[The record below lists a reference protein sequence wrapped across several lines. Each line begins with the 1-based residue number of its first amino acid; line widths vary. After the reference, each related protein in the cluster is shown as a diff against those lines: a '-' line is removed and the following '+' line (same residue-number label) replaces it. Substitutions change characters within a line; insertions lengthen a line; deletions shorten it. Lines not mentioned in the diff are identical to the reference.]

1 MIFERIL
8 FFKIQVNYM
17 ILRPPSMPLI
27 TIDPYFNVWSSTDK
41 LTDSATVHWTGY
53 DNTINAY
60 ANIDGT
66 VYRFVG
72 ADADVPAMKQ
82 VKSDFDALSSVYVFS
97 AGGVELT
104 ATFTSPLL
112 PGDLEI
118 MTRPVSYLE
127 IITRSLDGKKHS
139 VKVSVKVSEQICLD
153 LKGQY
158 PVNTEVLDINS
169 CATAKMGSSVQN
181 ILSRDG
187 DDLRIDWGYF
197 YLTGDSESRASFETK
212 DEMTF
217 ACIESAELKAHESYL
232 VTFAYDDIYSI
243 NYFGKFLKSVW
254 NNNGKTI
261 EEAIEEARDDYSY
274 VLSLCKDFSDK
285 MYSDAVRAG
294 GEKYAEIL
302 QLAVRQTIGAH
313 KAVVDENGEILFIS
327 KECYSNGCAATVD
340 VSYPSIPFFLLYN
353 PELVKG
359 MMRPIYKFAR
369 SDAWKFD
376 FAPHDAGRYPAVDGQ
391 RYGLRDGVLL
401 YEKQMPVEECGNMII
416 MDAAVAV
423 ATNDVSFAD
432 EHIDLLE
439 QWVKYLI
446 ENGEDPGHQ
455 LCTDDFAGHLAHNC
469 NLSLKAI
476 MGIASMGMIY
486 KMRGQVREGRKYITM
501 AKNYAKSWIERAS
514 NNDGSY
520 RLAFD
525 SEDSFSMKYNIVWD
539 KLFGLDVMP
548 KSVLA
553 SEFASYKK
561 RMHPYGMPLDNRK
574 PYTKSDWLVWT
585 ATLAERK
592 EDFEEF
598 VAPLWLFF
606 HLSPSRVPMT
616 DWYYTITAI
625 QSEWGKLEHINS
637 KKSFR
642 NRTVQGGLFIKL
654 LEYSGIMKFDL

>member
-1 MIFERIL
+1 
-8 FFKIQVNYM
+8 M
-17 ILRPPSMPLI
+17 ILRPPSTPLI
-27 TIDPYFNVWSSTDK
+27 TIDPYFSVWSSTDK

-66 VYRFVG
+66 LYRFMGV
-72 ADADVPAMKQ
+72 DPEVPAMKQ
-82 VKSDFDALSSVYVFS
+82 TKSDFDALSSVYVFS

-127 IITRSLDGKKHS
+127 VITRALDGKKHS
-139 VKVSVKVSEQICLD
+139 VRVSVKVSEQICLD
-153 LKGQY
+153 IKGQY
-158 PVNTEVLDINS
+158 PVTTEMLYVNS
-169 CATAKMGSSVQN
+169 CETAKMGSSVQN
-181 ILSRDG
+181 VLARDG

-197 YLTGDSESRASFETK
+197 YLTGDSESRVSFENK

-217 ACIESAELKAHESYL
+217 ACVQSAELKPHESYL

-243 NYFGKFLKSVW
+243 NYFGKHLKSCW

-261 EEAIEEARDDYSY
+261 EKAIEEARSDYSY

-285 MYSDAVRAG
+285 MYTDAVRAG

-391 RYGLRDGVLL
+391 RYGLKEGVLL
-401 YEKQMPVEECGNMII
+401 FEKQMPVEECGNMII

-432 EHIDLLE
+432 EHLDLLE

-446 ENGEDPGHQ
+446 DNGEDPGHQ

-476 MGIASMGMIY
+476 MGIASMGIIY
-486 KMRGQVREGRKYITM
+486 KMKGQVREGRKYITL
-501 AKNYAKSWIERAS
+501 AKNYVKSWIDRAS
-514 NNDGSY
+514 NGDGSY
-520 RLAFD
+520 KLAFD
-525 SEDSFSMKYNIVWD
+525 SEGSFSMK
-539 KLFGLDVMP
+539 
-548 KSVLA
+548 
-553 SEFASYKK
+553 
-561 RMHPYGMPLDNRK
+561 
-574 PYTKSDWLVWT
+574 
-585 ATLAERK
+585 
-592 EDFEEF
+592 
-598 VAPLWLFF
+598 
-606 HLSPSRVPMT
+606 
-616 DWYYTITAI
+616 
-625 QSEWGKLEHINS
+625 
-637 KKSFR
+637 
-642 NRTVQGGLFIKL
+642 
-654 LEYSGIMKFDL
+654 

>member
-1 MIFERIL
+1 
-8 FFKIQVNYM
+8 M
-17 ILRPPSMPLI
+17 ILRPPSTPLI
-27 TIDPYFNVWSSTDK
+27 TIDPYFSVWSSTDK

-66 VYRFVG
+66 LYRFMGV
-72 ADADVPAMKQ
+72 DPEVPAMKQ
-82 VKSDFDALSSVYVFS
+82 TKSDFDALSSVYVFS

-127 IITRSLDGKKHS
+127 VITRALDGKKHS
-139 VKVSVKVSEQICLD
+139 VRVSVKVSEQICLD
-153 LKGQY
+153 IKGQY
-158 PVNTEVLDINS
+158 PVTTEMLYVNS
-169 CATAKMGSSVQN
+169 CETAKMGSSVQN
-181 ILSRDG
+181 VLARDG

-197 YLTGDSESRASFETK
+197 YLTGDSESRVSFENK

-217 ACIESAELKAHESYL
+217 ACVQSAELKPHESYL

-243 NYFGKFLKSVW
+243 NYFGKHLKSCW

-261 EEAIEEARDDYSY
+261 EEAIEEARSDYSY

-285 MYSDAVRAG
+285 MYTDAVRAG

-391 RYGLRDGVLL
+391 RYGLKEGVLL
-401 YEKQMPVEECGNMII
+401 FEKQMPVEECGNMII

-432 EHIDLLE
+432 EHLDLLE

-446 ENGEDPGHQ
+446 DNGEDPGHQ

-476 MGIASMGMIY
+476 MGIASMGIIY
-486 KMRGQVREGRKYITM
+486 KMKGQVREGRKYITM
-501 AKNYAKSWIERAS
+501 AKSYAKSWIERAS
-514 NNDGSY
+514 NKDGSY
-520 RLAFD
+520 KLAFD
-525 SEDSFSMKYNIVWD
+525 AEDTFSMKYNIVWD
-539 KLFGLDVMP
+539 KLFGLDIMP

-561 RMHPYGMPLDNRK
+561 RIHPYGMPLDNRK

-616 DWYYTITAI
+616 DWYYTITACH
-625 QSEWGKLEHINS
+625 SEWGKLEHIS
-637 KKSFR
+637 ARKSFR

-654 LEYSGIMKFDL
+654 LEHSGIMKFDL